1 MPFLHGIKVNEPLTG
16 ATLALTAL
24 SAVIGIVATA
34 SDADATVFPLN
45 KPALITDVNAAI
57 GNAGVAGTLARTL
70 REIANQ
76 GSPIV
81 VVVRVA
87 PGVAGSGQTAQV
99 ATDANVI
106 GTRVDGAYTGLQAL
120 LAAEGQVG
128 VRPRIIGCPGLDS
141 ETVAG
146 TIAIVAKKLRGFG
159 YVQCQADNVAGA
171 MLYRDKFASRE
182 LMGIWPEWT
191 GGAGGTWSGK
201 AVAVALGLRAA
212 IDEDIGWHKSLSNVA
227 VAGVT
232 GMSRDVHFDLQD
244 MSTDAG
250 LLNANEVTTLV
261 QLTGHRFW
269 GNRTFSDEPKFAFEV
284 AVRTSQAIQDAIAAA
299 LTRYIDKPM
308 TKGLVVDI
316 VETVNAQ
323 LRQWVSEGR
332 LVGAFCWYDPAA
344 NQEAALAAGRLVI
357 DYDFTPCA
365 PLEGLEL
372 NQRITDKYYAGFADN
387 ISG

>member
-1 MPFLHGIKVNEPLTG
+1 MAFLHGIKVNEPLTG
-16 ATLALTAL
+16 AALALTAL

-34 SDADATVFPLN
+34 SDADATAFPLD
-45 KPALITDVNAAI
+45 KPTLITDVNAAI
-57 GNAGVAGTLARTL
+57 GKAGNEGTLAKAL
-70 REIANQ
+70 GEIANH

-81 VVVRVA
+81 VAVRVA
-87 PGVAGSGQTAQV
+87 PGVAAGDVTAEE
-99 ATDANVI
+99 ATDLNVVGSRI
-106 GTRVDGAYTGLQAL
+106 DNAYTGLQAL

-141 ETVAG
+141 E
-146 TIAIVAKKLRGFG
+146 IVATAIAVVARKLRGFA
-159 YVQCQADNVAGA
+159 YVQCEGGNVAEA
-171 MLYRDKFASRE
+171 LLYRQKFASRE

-191 GGAGGTWSGK
+191 GGPVGTWAGK
-201 AVAVALGLRAA
+201 AVAIALGLRAA
-212 IDEDIGWHKSLSNVA
+212 IDEETGFHKSISNVP

-232 GMSRDVHFDLQD
+232 GMSKDVAFDLQD

-250 LLNANEVTTLV
+250 LLNAGEVTTLV
-261 QLTGHRFW
+261 NMNGRRFW
-269 GNRTFSDEPKFAFEV
+269 GNRTFSDEPQFAFEV
-284 AVRTSQAIQDAIAAA
+284 AVRTSQAIQDTIAGA
-299 LTRYIDKPM
+299 LARFVDKPM

-323 LRQWVSEGR
+323 LRQWVGQGR
-332 LVGAFCWYDPAA
+332 LVGGSCWYDPGA

-387 ISG
+387 IAA